1 MWLGMAKV
9 RGGARTQAG
18 KKKKQKN
25 PKKKQVPHSTGA
37 CRFLRHMHP
46 EWTEGDVSDIT
57 E

>member
-9 RGGARTQAG
+9 RGGARTKAG
-18 KKKKQKN
+18 KKKN
-25 PKKKQVPHSTGA
+25 QVPHSTGA
-37 CRFLRHMHP
+37 RRFLRHMHP